1 MAEFKLSRLKF
12 TWKGAWSP
20 VTQYIK
26 DDVVSYG
33 AKTYVCLEGHTSV
46 SNFYDDLNKI
56 ETATEPDTPD
66 PQWELMFDGYEWRG
80 DWFPSTFYKLGDIVK
95 YNGIVYICIDP
106 HTSDPSLGLEFN
118 QLDWVSYARGDKWK
132 NDWTPS
138 TNYSV
143 NDIVKYFG
151 ILYRCTQPHLS
162 DNTFLGG
169 LESNELSWEVLTP
182 AQAWRTNWAVATRY
196 RKNDIVKYGA
206 FVYRCVVAHV
216 SANTLEA
223 GLELDLNQLDS
234 ALSKWEIVHEGID
247 YKFSWLPG
255 TKYKL
260 NDVVK
265 YGASTW
271 ICTEYHTSLA
281 AFDDTKFQVFL
292 PGYEYEE
299 EWSTSTVYQ
308 KGDVIKYGGYAYTA
322 LINNIGANPR
332 SSPIEWELLTKGFKI
347 MGEWQPA
354 VTYNIGDVLRRSGQ
368 IYVAVTDTS
377 SDPND
382 PAAASEWE
390 LVVPGEKWY
399 KKWAADQNYAIGD
412 TVVYIANTY
421 RCVKVHLSTTLNRPN
436 ADINEEFWTTL
447 IAGDPNNSLQD
458 QGDLKIFGATSVD
471 RVAIGTNGQTL
482 SVNNTAGPSWDNFG
496 QTQQVYFVG
505 PDGIDSAD
513 QGITLESPFASIR
526 YACGIAVGPAT
537 IFVKAGLYREI
548 LPISIPAGVALV
560 GEELR
565 STVVE
570 PLPGYE
576 TLDMFYVRN
585 GTGIRNL
592 TVRGLNGTLGPLNQY
607 ITRRP
612 TAGAYV
618 SLDPGNGSND
628 SAVWITTRSPYI
640 QNVTTFGNGCVGL
653 KVDGSLHGGGNR
665 SIVANDFTQILS
677 DGIGAWVTNN
687 GLSELVSVFSYYA
700 HIGYLAENGGKI
712 RATNGNSSYGTY
724 GTVAE
729 GVNDDEIPLE
739 GVINNRTR
747 PAQIATAFSGEANDE
762 ILKLEFTNA
771 GENYTTATYTFV
783 GSGINAA
790 VIADEFRDG
799 AVFETRILD
808 PINRATSSLGGGGYI
823 NTGNNAQAG
832 DPFTITL
839 ATNDPND
846 ISTYRGLRVIIQSG
860 SGTGQYG
867 YIVGYDSETSK
878 IANVANEYFQ
888 ALTTNQTSSTN
899 DIITVAN
906 TETLYVDMPVYID
919 FNPVNLTTVST
930 SVDTDRITVSS
941 TAGLVVGMPI
951 VFVNPV
957 GNIAGATVYY
967 IKTIPTSTTIQIS
980 ETNNGSVYSLINS
993 AIAIRATAGG
1003 TFGGLS
1009 TQVQYY
1015 VVADNFSSTTFSLS
1029 TSVGGTPVTLT
1040 SEIGEMTIHQAGWS
1054 HVNSGTPP
1062 LPLLDTT
1069 SVYRIESRPI
1079 YSDPQFTAQTAALG
1093 ASSAWVD
1100 GAYGDDKF
1108 VIISSTGSTVYG
1120 TVGSFNSGSLP
1131 AISGTWNA
1139 ITYANGLFV
1148 ASSNGENVAAS
1159 SDGIVWFSYT
1169 VPGGVQNWA
1178 SIAGGNDIFVTVS
1191 ATSGTAAAYA
1201 NSTATTWTDST
1212 LPSSGIWTAVAYG
1225 AERFVALRAVSD
1237 QAAVSTDGITWTAVT
1252 LPYSATWTSIVYG
1265 NGRFVAMSAGDQ
1277 AIYSFDGST
1286 WYTSRLPIDSSWR
1299 KISYGQGV
1307 FVAIAS
1313 SSTDKFLTSSDG
1325 VYWTIR
1331 TAGQTT
1337 TRWSVVFGN
1346 PAAEGDWLLLP
1357 PTGST
1362 IDRIKTGATTR
1373 GRLVISGGKI
1383 TAVRLW
1389 EPGSGYLTPA
1399 SLTIIDPN
1407 NNSDVN
1413 LENRIG
1419 NGALGNPTFLNRGIG
1434 YKTSTTRVTVSGD
1447 GYADIYPV
1455 DGNIILDNVARVPR
1469 TGANLILDEI
1479 RWTETVLP
1487 LYTWAPTTEN
1497 DWSLAFGLIADGST
1511 VGGVGQ
1517 FVAIAGYG
1525 TGGAQTTVA
1534 AYSTDG
1540 VMWTPT
1546 SLPASALWKEVIYG
1560 EDTFL
1565 AIAANKN
1572 FVARSVD
1579 GVTWTQIPLPV
1590 SANWS
1595 AIGYGNGTYVIVG
1608 SGTSQALYS
1617 LDQGLTWIQTALP
1630 ISANYIDVK
1639 FGGTQF
1645 LAIATGSTI
1654 SATSSNGINWQSRTL
1669 PQNTTWSK
1677 ISYGKNRFVLTVT
1690 NGDLIATSLDFGVSW
1705 NEYSLP
1711 SVGDWTSLVFTGG
1724 RFVAA
1729 RSDSNIAATSIN
1741 GEIWKARTTPTP
1753 TAALTVGN
1761 EILVAW
1767 HSIAQSPSGGR
1778 VSVSTASDGT
1788 TDTIYRVLTVS
1799 IVNGI
1804 APNYRLALR
1813 VSPTFNR
1820 TTTPIHATGV
1830 EIREKYSQVRLTGH
1844 DFLDIG
1850 SGNFTETN
1858 YPNVNVTNLQ
1868 PDKETYARAG
1878 GRVFYTSTDQDGN
1891 FRVGEL
1897 FAVEQATGVVTI
1909 SADFFDL
1916 SGLTELRLGG
1926 IRVGGT
1932 GVVIRE
1938 FSTDATFTA
1947 DSNNIIPTQRAIKAF
1962 IARRISGGGS
1972 DAATGRLV
1980 AGTVFIGPQSI
1991 GNTTGIQNIIPVVM
2005 NFKRGIDGVMLAQSF
2020 FSDSFNSGLDF
2031 QEVGRDLA

>member
-20 VTQYIK
+20 VTQYVK
-26 DDVVSYG
+26 DDVISYG
-33 AKTYVCLEGHTSV
+33 AKTYVCLEGHTSS
-46 SNFYDDLNKI
+46 SNFYNELNKI

-80 DWFPSTFYKLGDIVK
+80 DWLPSTFYKLGDIVK
-95 YNGIVYICIDP
+95 YNGIVYICVDP
-106 HTSDPSLGLEFN
+106 HTSDPQLGLEFN

-132 NDWTPS
+132 NDWAPS
-138 TNYSV
+138 TKYSV

-151 ILYRCTQPHLS
+151 ILYRCVQPHLS

-182 AQAWRTNWAVATRY
+182 AQAWRTNWTVATRY

-206 FVYRCVVAHV
+206 FVYRCVIDHV
-216 SANTLEA
+216 SANTIED
-223 GLELDLNQLDS
+223 GLEIDLNQLDS
-234 ALSKWEIVHEGID
+234 TLSKWEIVHEGID
-247 YKFSWLPG
+247 YKSSWLPG
-255 TKYKL
+255 IKYKL

-271 ICTEYHTSLA
+271 ICTDYHVSLA

-292 PGYEYEE
+292 PGYQYEE
-299 EWSTSTVYQ
+299 GWQASVVYQ
-308 KGDVIKYGGYAYTA
+308 KGDVVKYGGYAYTA
-322 LINNIGANPR
+322 LVNSVGVNPR
-332 SSPIEWELLTKGFKI
+332 SNPIEWELLTKGFKI

-368 IYVAVTDTS
+368 IYVALTDAS
-377 SDPND
+377 SDPNN
-382 PAAASEWE
+382 PAAAADWE

-399 KKWAADQNYAIGD
+399 KKWAAVQDYAIGD
-412 TVVYIANTY
+412 TVVYVANTY
-421 RCVKVHLSTTLNRPN
+421 RCVKAHASTTLNRP
-436 ADINEEFWTTL
+436 DVDVNEEFWTTL

-458 QGDLKIFGATSVD
+458 QGDLKIFGVAAPD
-471 RVAIGTNGQTL
+471 RIAIGVKGQTL
-482 SVNNTAGPSWDNFG
+482 SVNSTTSASWDNFG

-505 PDGIDSAD
+505 PEGIDSAD
-513 QGITLESPFASIR
+513 QGISLEAPFASIK
-526 YACGIAVGPAT
+526 YACSIAIGPAT
-537 IFVKAGLYREI
+537 IFVKAGLYREE

-576 TLDMFYVRN
+576 TADMFYVRN

-628 SAVWITTRSPYI
+628 TSAWITSKSPYI

-653 KVDGSLHGGGNR
+653 KIDGSLHAGGNR

-677 DGIGAWVTNN
+677 DGIGCWCTNK
-687 GLSELVSVFSYYA
+687 GLTELVSVFSYYA

-712 RATNGNSSYGTY
+712 RATNGNSSYGIY

-729 GVNDDEIPLE
+729 GVDDEEIPLE

-747 PAQIATAFSGEANDE
+747 QAQIATAFSGEANDE

-790 VIADEFRDG
+790 VIGDEFRDG
-799 AVFETRILD
+799 SIFETRILD
-808 PINRATSSLGGGGYI
+808 PIDRSIPLGGGGYI

-832 DPFTITL
+832 NPFTVTL

-846 ISTYRGLRVIIQSG
+846 ISIYRGLRVIIQSG

-867 YIVGYDSETSK
+867 YIVGYDSATSK

-941 TAGLVVGMPI
+941 TAGLVIGMPI

-967 IKTIPTSTTIQIS
+967 IKTIPTSNTIQIS

-1009 TQVQYY
+1009 SQTLYY
-1015 VVADNFSSTTFSLS
+1015 VIADNFTSTTFSLG
-1029 TSVGGTPVTLT
+1029 TSIGGSPVTLT

-1062 LPLLDTT
+1062 LALLDTT

-1079 YSDPQFTAQTAALG
+1079 YSDPQFSAQTSALG
-1093 ASSAWVD
+1093 ASSTWVD
-1100 GAYGDDKF
+1100 AAYGDDKF

-1120 TVGSFNSGSLP
+1120 TIGTFNSGSLP
-1131 AISGTWNA
+1131 STTATWNA

-1148 ASSNGENVAAS
+1148 AVASNGQDVAVS
-1159 SDGIVWFSYT
+1159 DDGIVWSGYSL
-1169 VPGGVQNWA
+1169 PDGVQNW
-1178 SIAGGNDIFVTVS
+1178 SSVAGGNGIFIAVS
-1191 ATSGTAAAYA
+1191 ATSGTTAALAS
-1201 NSTATTWTDST
+1201 STATTWVSST

-1225 AERFVALRAVSD
+1225 AQRFVALRAVSD
-1237 QAAVSTDGITWTAVT
+1237 QAAVSTDGITWTAVS
-1252 LPYSATWTSIVYG
+1252 LPYSATWTTIAYG

-1277 AIYSFDGST
+1277 AIYSFDGSI
-1286 WYTSRLPIDSSWR
+1286 WYTSMLPLSSSWR
-1299 KISYGQGV
+1299 KISYGQGL
-1307 FVAIAS
+1307 FVAVSSAS
-1313 SSTDKFLTSSDG
+1313 TNKFLTSSDG
-1325 VYWTIR
+1325 AYWSIK
-1331 TAGQTT
+1331 TADQTS
-1337 TRWSVVFGN
+1337 TRWSVIFGN
-1346 PAAEGDWLLLP
+1346 PDSEGDWILLP
-1357 PTGST
+1357 PSGST

-1373 GRLVISGGKI
+1373 GRLLISGGKI

-1389 EPGSGYLTPA
+1389 EPGSGYQSATT
-1399 SLTIIDPN
+1399 TIVDPN
-1407 NNSDVN
+1407 NTSEVN

-1419 NGALGNPTFLNRGIG
+1419 NGVLGNPSFLNRGIG

-1447 GYADIYPV
+1447 GFSDIYPV
-1455 DGNIILDNVARVPR
+1455 DGNIILDNVSRVPR

-1479 RWTETVLP
+1479 NWTETTLP
-1487 LYTWAPTTEN
+1487 AYTWVPTTEN
-1497 DWSLAFGLIADGST
+1497 DWSIAFGSIADGST
-1511 VGGVGQ
+1511 VGGIGQ
-1517 FVAIAGYG
+1517 FVAVAAYG
-1525 TGGAQTTVA
+1525 TSGAQTTVA

-1540 VMWTPT
+1540 VVWTPT

-1560 EDTFL
+1560 ENSFL

-1572 FVARSVD
+1572 FVARSLD

-1590 SANWS
+1590 IANWS
-1595 AIGYGNGTYVIVG
+1595 AVGYGNGNYVIVANG
-1608 SGTSQALYS
+1608 DRNALYS
-1617 LDQGLTWIQTALP
+1617 TDQGLTWEQTLLP
-1630 ISANYIDVK
+1630 ISANYVDVK
-1639 FGGTQF
+1639 FGGAQF
-1645 LAIATGSTI
+1645 LAIASGSTI
-1654 SATSSNGINWQSRTL
+1654 SATSSNGITWQSRTL
-1669 PQNTTWSK
+1669 PQSTTWSS
-1677 ISYGKNRFVLTVT
+1677 ISYGKDRFVLTAT
-1690 NGDLIATSLDFGVSW
+1690 NSDIIATSSDFGISW
-1705 NEYSLP
+1705 SEYSLP

-1729 RSDSNIAATSIN
+1729 RSDLNEAATSIN
-1741 GEIWKARTTPTP
+1741 GEVWKTRTTPKP
-1753 TAALTVGN
+1753 TAALTLGN
-1761 EILVAW
+1761 DLLVAW
-1767 HSIAQSPSGGR
+1767 HSVQLSLSTGQ

-1788 TDTIYRVLTVS
+1788 SDIVYRVLTVE

-1820 TTTPIHATGV
+1820 TTTPLHGTGV

-1947 DSNNIIPTQRAIKAF
+1947 DSNNIVPTQKAIKAF
-1962 IARRISGGGS
+1962 ISRRISGGGS
-1972 DAATGRLV
+1972 DAATGRLI
-1980 AGTVFIGPQSI
+1980 AGTVSIGPQSI
-1991 GNTTGIQNIIPVVM
+1991 GNTTGIQNIVPVVM
-2005 NFKRGIDGVMLAQSF
+2005 NFKRGIDGVMLAQTF
-2020 FSDSFNSGLDF
+2020 FSDSFNSGLEF
-2031 QEVGRDLA
+2031 QDVGRDLG